1 MGPWKDLRVVCR
13 VGPEIGKTTVVLLAN
28 ANDGMTE
35 FMAVWLIA
43 QRWDN
48 STEIW
53 MYLPE
58 DQSAI
63 DYRRRHGAGV
73 GHKSPVTVWN
83 NTDIHKFAAD
93 S

>member
-1 MGPWKDLRVVCR
+1 MGPWKALRVVCR

-48 STEIW
+48 STEI
-53 MYLPE
+53 
-58 DQSAI
+58 
-63 DYRRRHGAGV
+63 
-73 GHKSPVTVWN
+73 
-83 NTDIHKFAAD
+83 
-93 S
+93 